1 MQPSSEN
8 QRLLIVSKKRGNSGE
23 SGAFCQQ
30 NAELSVIN
38 YINNKERTMKKLAA
52 LLAVMLLATGLT
64 ACGKSEA
71 EIQKEKQAE
80 VRKQFYS
87 TPFQAGKGY

>member
-1 MQPSSEN
+1 
-8 QRLLIVSKKRGNSGE
+8 
-23 SGAFCQQ
+23 
-30 NAELSVIN
+30 
-38 YINNKERTMKKLAA
+38 MKKIAA

-80 VRKQFYS
+80 TAKKLYEAPLKR
-87 TPFQAGKGY
+87 GWGY

>member
-1 MQPSSEN
+1 M
-8 QRLLIVSKKRGNSGE
+8 RKI
-23 SGAFCQQ
+23 A
-30 NAELSVIN
+30 
-38 YINNKERTMKKLAA
+38 T

-71 EIQKEKQAE
+71 EIQKDKQAE
-80 VRKQFYS
+80 LRKQFYS

>member
-1 MQPSSEN
+1 
-8 QRLLIVSKKRGNSGE
+8 
-23 SGAFCQQ
+23 
-30 NAELSVIN
+30 
-38 YINNKERTMKKLAA
+38 MKKLAA

-80 VRKQFYS
+80 TVKKFYNAPS
-87 TPFQAGKGY
+87 VKGGV